1 MQIDL
6 VISSWAGVFGG
17 FKQKQ
22 CKTDERSLS
31 SVGVAQFVTAT
42 LLMLRDSISTHTRC
56 MLRDHISAS
65 GIYQGEM
72 ENNMAGD
79 E

>member
-31 SVGVAQFVTAT
+31 SVGVESVCDCHT
-42 LLMLRDSISTHTRC
+42 LHAPRPHLCIMNISW
-56 MLRDHISAS
+56 
-65 GIYQGEM
+65 EM
-72 ENNMAGD
+72 EKSCLWIIIMAGD
-79 E
+79 EYCLIR